1 MTALLSE
8 LLQQG
13 QMFLLIGFALLL
25 RVGGLVALAPGFG
38 ETNLPARIKTVAA
51 LALTLVILPAATP
64 ELTALTSIKG
74 PPVWILIE
82 LAVGLFLGLG
92 LRAFLF
98 ALQVAGTIAAQ
109 ASSLS
114 QILGGMGGEPQPAIG
129 NLLVIAGL
137 AALMALGYP
146 LYLVEFI
153 LRSYEV
159 LPAGRLPDATSLHD
173 WGLAGIAHAFSLAF
187 ILAAPFIV
195 TGLIYN
201 VALGAINRAMP
212 QLMVAFVGAPALT
225 AGGLILLAIATPGA
239 IVIWHDAVLSFLAD
253 PFGAPR

>member
-1 MTALLSE
+1 MNAILSDI
-8 LLQQG
+8 LLQG
-13 QMFLLIGFALLL
+13 QAFLLLGFALLL

-51 LALTLVILPAATP
+51 LGLTLVILPAATS
-64 ELTALTSIKG
+64 ELTPLATRGG
-74 PPVWILIE
+74 PPIWIVTE
-82 LAVGLFLGLG
+82 LAIGLFLGLG
-92 LRAFLF
+92 LRAFIF

-129 NLLVIAGL
+129 NLIVIAGI

-146 LYLVEFI
+146 LYLVEFV
-153 LRSYEV
+153 LRSYQV
-159 LPAGRLPDATSLHD
+159 LPAGSLPDAAALHD
-173 WGLAGIAHAFSLAF
+173 WGLAGIARAFSLAF

-225 AGGLILLAIATPGA
+225 AGGLILLALAAPGA
-239 IVIWHDAVLSFLAD
+239 IVIWNDAVLTFLAD